1 MLKTLMCACWLITIA
16 SLWWPALFK
25 TGFLKDNEKLITK
38 ILITIS
44 VVVTI
49 YYKLF

>member
-1 MLKTLMCACWLITIA
+1 MLRTLEFSCWLITIA

-25 TGFLKDNEKLITK
+25 TGFLKNNEKLITK

-44 VVVTI
+44 AVVTL
-49 YYKLF
+49 YNTFF